1 MPVLQWTKLF
11 SRMFSN
17 EIKSTNRSQFLLHI
31 AISLFQKK
39 SEVIL
44 HDRYFSCCFSIVQ
57 LQWFRAKPCLHF
69 NESKGEICAQ
79 ACLAS
84 KVQFWVQI
92 KPLYC
97 PYSSDKGTNRVR
109 VGWHFSWDQKC
120 TSEAYLLISPTYC
133 AFSCTAGQT
142 IGIRLLGETNIGK
155 VLQEDNSCAPAR
167 WHVGPDWKTQP
178 HVQYGCE
185 VLITSCRSAAVWLFS
200 FLMQIQPSDTQNP

>member
-1 MPVLQWTKLF
+1 MTGISAAALALSNCSDLEQSLACISMKARGKFVL
-11 SRMFSN
+11 R
-17 EIKSTNRSQFLLHI
+17 
-31 AISLFQKK
+31 
-39 SEVIL
+39 
-44 HDRYFSCCFSIVQ
+44 
-57 LQWFRAKPCLHF
+57 
-69 NESKGEICAQ
+69 
-79 ACLAS
+79 LAWPAG
-84 KVQFWVQI
+84 FWVQI

-97 PYSSDKGTNRVR
+97 PCSSDKGTNRVR